1 MPGERHWP
9 SRWQALGELL
19 RISNL
24 PTAWADIACGWLV
37 STRLRFAP
45 VASSQELIAF
55 VGLLL
60 ASSGL
65 YLSGMAWNDYFDAA
79 RDAVE
84 RPSRPIPT
92 GRISRVVAAWVA
104 AGLMLIGLLAGGLTA
119 WAAATAWPIA
129 IAGGLAFLIF
139 AYDGLLKQTLAGPVV
154 LGLCRFSNV
163 LLGAALAG
171 EPFSAL
177 IIYLA
182 AINGVYITGVSYLA
196 RNEVGKASRV
206 TLLIA
211 VGLIAIALAMCA
223 TTSLP
228 VFVRRLGADLS
239 VQAWQLALWWALF
252 VWWAFGLL
260 RTMLAV
266 LRSPQPWRIQLA
278 VGQFLAGII
287 VLDTLLAA
295 AIVGPLGY
303 VIALLVL
310 PAQWLRRNFPPT

>member
-1 MPGERHWP
+1 MPGERHWRQ
-9 SRWQALGELL
+9 RWQTLGELL

-45 VASSQELIAF
+45 TWSSQELVGF

-84 RPSRPIPT
+84 RPSRPIPS
-92 GRISRVVAAWVA
+92 GRTRRVVAAWVA
-104 AGLMLIGLLAGGLTA
+104 AGLMLIGLLTAGLTA

-129 IAGGLAFLIF
+129 IAGWLAFLIL
-139 AYDGLLKQTLAGPVV
+139 AYDGLLKQNLAGPVI
-154 LGLCRFSNV
+154 LGLCRFTNV
-163 LLGAALAG
+163 LLGAALAA

-177 IIYLA
+177 MIYLA
-182 AINGVYITGVSYLA
+182 TTNGVYITGVSYLA

-206 TLLIA
+206 GLLIA
-211 VGLIAIALAMCA
+211 GGLIAIALAMSA

-228 VFVRRLGADLS
+228 VFLRRMGADWT
-239 VQAWQLALWWALF
+239 VPAWQLALWWAVF
-252 VWWAFGLL
+252 VWWGFKIL

-278 VGQFLAGII
+278 VGQFLAGVI

-295 AIVGPLGY
+295 AIVGPMGY

-310 PAQWLRRNFPPT
+310 PARWLRRHFPPT